1 MTDKMAQNRMV
12 ITFTDDQERAVRCA
26 YARYIMTVKKPITM
40 NKWIVNQI
48 MTIIP
53 VGEAPVREEPVADTA
68 ENNSQDDTG
77 AETEED
83 GGCPQDCVSSVEQN

>member
-12 ITFTDDQERAVRCA
+12 ITLTDDQERAVRCA
-26 YARYIMTVKKPITM
+26 YARYIMTVKKPISV
-40 NKWIVNQI
+40 NKWIVEQM
-48 MTIIP
+48 MTAIP
-53 VGEAPVREEPVADTA
+53 VEEVPVREEPVADTT
-68 ENNSQDDTG
+68 ESNFQDDTG